1 MILIALYLN
10 YYVYFDE
17 HIVKYYEIQP
27 VHPKGNQSWI
37 FIGRTDAE
45 TETPTLW
52 LPDAKNWLIGKD
64 TDAGKDRRWKDKGV
78 AEHEM
83 VSG

>member
-27 VHPKGNQSWI
+27 VHPKGNQSGI
-37 FIGRTDAE
+37 YIGSTDTEAE
-45 TETPTLW
+45 VPILW
-52 LPDAKNWLIGKD
+52 PHDAKSQLTGKGP
-64 TDAGKDRRWKDKGV
+64 DAGKY
-78 AEHEM
+78 
-83 VSG
+83 